1 MPIYITL
8 MKLTEKGVKELQDAP
23 KRIETGIKYMERL
36 GGKLLGFYVT
46 FGEYDYIGIAEAP
59 NDDVVMRFLLSLG
72 MAGNVRTKTLKAYS
86 KENMAD
92 IIKLLNKEVPDV
104 KIFVGGAVLNP
115 EYAEQIGADYYCIDA
130 KASVNVAEKFEF

>member
-59 NDDVVMRFLLSLG
+59 NDEVAMRFLLGLG
-72 MAGNVRTKTLKAYS
+72 SAGNIRTTTLKAFT
-86 KENMAD
+86 KEQYAE
-92 IIKLLNKEVPDV
+92 IIKKVP
-104 KIFVGGAVLNP
+104 
-115 EYAEQIGADYYCIDA
+115 
-130 KASVNVAEKFEF
+130 